1 MAEDPA
7 VTPDASEESTDTAVA
22 TEEKPAQQVTVEDA
36 GPARKKLTIEIPQER
51 IEEKIES
58 LYGRIRNDAQIPGFR
73 RGRAPQRLIE
83 KRFGDDIKN
92 DAKGQLLSE
101 GYSQAI
107 EEHDLDVLGEPD
119 VKDVDEIELPESGP
133 LKFEVEVEVSP
144 DFELPDLSEI
154 KVEKPSTEVSDDDVT
169 AEIERFRERM
179 GKMSPVED
187 ESAEIAEGDY
197 EAANRLF
204 AAAAAEVAEEG
215 AMVWVQDYH
224 LHLVPRMLRER
235 RPDLKIGFFLHIP
248 FPGRGLFAQLPWR
261 TQLIQGTLGADVVGF
276 QSIYAARNFVDL
288 ATRYGDAEAL
298 PPNEKGEAN
307 RVKFDGRE
315 VTVDAYPISIET
327 KKYDAIARS
336 ENVRGRAEEYRRR
349 LPGRKI
355 MLGIDRMDYTK
366 GIDTRL
372 RAFQDLLRSGRVHAD
387 EVVMIQSAVP
397 TREGVDEY
405 AELRSDVEELV
416 GQINGEFG
424 EVGRVAVQYLRQN
437 LDIEDLVALYAA
449 ADVMLV
455 TPLRDGMNLVA
466 KEYVASHPDERGV
479 LILSEFTGASNELTD
494 ALIVNPHDLDGLV
507 NAMERAIRMEPEE
520 VKRRQRA
527 LRRVVFEHDVHAWAA
542 SFMERLSA

>member
-1 MAEDPA
+1 MASSPPETTSHSAENAAEYAEPKPA
-7 VTPDASEESTDTAVA
+7 VALGQDTNRASIVIVANRLPVRRVTDADGEHWKTSPGGLVSAMMPILQAQSEQGARGAWVGWTGDTGSHHD
-22 TEEKPAQQVTVEDA
+22 P
-36 GPARKKLTIEIPQER
+36 
-51 IEEKIES
+51 
-58 LYGRIRNDAQIPGFR
+58 F
-73 RGRAPQRLIE
+73 
-83 KRFGDDIKN
+83 
-92 DAKGQLLSE
+92 
-101 GYSQAI
+101 
-107 EEHDLDVLGEPD
+107 EHDGVQNIPVHIDSQLFHGFYEGMSNRSLWPLYHDVVRPP
-119 VKDVDEIELPESGP
+119 IYQ
-133 LKFEVEVEVSP
+133 
-144 DFELPDLSEI
+144 
-154 KVEKPSTEVSDDDVT
+154 
-169 AEIERFRERM
+169 RHWFR
-179 GKMSPVED
+179 
-187 ESAEIAEGDY
+187 DY

-355 MLGIDRMDYTK
+355 MLGVDRMDYTK